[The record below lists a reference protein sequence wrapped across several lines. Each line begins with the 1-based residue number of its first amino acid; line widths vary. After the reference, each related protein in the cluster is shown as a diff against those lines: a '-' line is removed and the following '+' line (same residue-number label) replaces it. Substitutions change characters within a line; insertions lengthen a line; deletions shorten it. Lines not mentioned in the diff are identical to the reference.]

1 MLCNILLDKLPMQ
14 SPHGYKLKTNYRQG
28 IKYELLMQ
36 DNELTV
42 EEKIDLALNIFFYK
56 QDLAKIKKEEE
67 LISFLE
73 DIIWFYRCG
82 KKETKKTNK
91 TRKGKQIFSYDF
103 DADIIYSAFFQQY
116 NIDLQVENLHWW
128 QFKSMFENLTSS
140 TRIVEIMGYRAMDLS
155 NIKNKKEKAK
165 YKKLKELYA
174 LPDMRTQE
182 QKESDFACAFL

>member
-1 MLCNILLDKLPMQ
+1 MLCNILLDKLPTK
-14 SPHGYKLKTNYRQG
+14 SPHGYKLKTNYKQG

-36 DNELTV
+36 DNELTL
-42 EEKIDLALNIFFYK
+42 EEKIDLALNMFFY
-56 QDLAKIKKEEE
+56 QQELIKIKTEEE
-67 LISFLE
+67 LITFLE

-82 KKETKKTNK
+82 REETKKKNEN
-91 TRKGKQIFSYDF
+91 RKGKQIFSYNF

-116 NIDLQVENLHWW
+116 HIDLQVENLHWW
-128 QFKSMFENLTSS
+128 QFKSMFENLTNS
-140 TRIVEIMGYRAMDLS
+140 TRIVEIMGYRAMDIS
-155 NIKNKKEKAK
+155 SIKNKKEKAK